1 MRGFF
6 TNVGRSRSNMKKALL
21 IGALALLGALTIAG
35 QAFAATPTFFN
46 GFETDTTGWV
56 NDSGTIARV
65 SDGYVSASYA
75 SGISSAPDPSDPG
88 LPRHHARLSRGSC
101 GTDIGGG
108 GPTVFC
114 TGPFTRWGGYNA
126 QWLGGY
132 TTQVDVYLDAA
143 YAQGNPDSY
152 GGNACLLTSASD
164 PSCKGTRFDYTS
176 AINNSSGSF
185 LRDFGFTVGTGS
197 STLSPGCSGWVANA
211 GTNVFR
217 TGATPYGAGA
227 QCIATTGWYTFR
239 HTFRDVSGGLV
250 VDMDILPQGTNTP
263 VAHWQIVS
271 GDQIANVGCNR
282 YGWFADQEIQEL
294 PIDNSRME
302 GCGLATL
309 VVQKAC
315 DPTTDTG
322 TFNLQVDSATIGTAA
337 NCGQSRS
344 TQVTPGTH
352 TVGETG
358 GTGTSLGDYDAVIGG
373 ACSSGGSVT
382 LTAGQTATCTITNTR
397 KATLTV
403 QKNCNPSSDDGHF
416 NLLVGSTT
424 VAADAICGGSGSIK
438 LAPGAYS
445 VSETAGSNTS
455 LGDYDAVIGGACS
468 SGGSVTLTA
477 GQTATCTISNT
488 RKAKVT
494 VTKTCPNG
502 KQSAGDRFEVVNN
515 GSRTGYVLDCGGS
528 VTFLLSAGSSLN
540 VTEAVPA
547 GNTTTNLANYSVTYS
562 GCKSSALSA
571 GAIVACTITNT
582 LITPRNQALSAGY
595 WKNHAAQMQALLP
608 VTLGSFTVASTTTAN
623 AIFNAMN
630 CSSTKDQDAV
640 GCLAGQLLAAKLD
653 VKNGASNCI
662 NTVIGQ
668 ADALLVAI
676 NYQGPNHKYTLTSTQ
691 RTQLVSLKNALDK
704 YNSGLGC

>member
-1 MRGFF
+1 
-6 TNVGRSRSNMKKALL
+6 MKKALL

-35 QAFAATPTFFN
+35 HAFAATPTFFN

-56 NDSGTIARV
+56 DDSGTIARV

-101 GTDIGGG
+101 GPDIGGG
-108 GPTVFC
+108 GPTVYC

-143 YAQGNPDSY
+143 YAQANPDSY

-217 TGATPYGAGA
+217 TGATPYSAGA

-358 GTGTSLGDYDAVIGG
+358 GTGTSLGDYEAVIGG

-397 KATLTV
+397 KA
-403 QKNCNPSSDDGHF
+403 
-416 NLLVGSTT
+416 
-424 VAADAICGGSGSIK
+424 
-438 LAPGAYS
+438 
-445 VSETAGSNTS
+445 
-455 LGDYDAVIGGACS
+455 
-468 SGGSVTLTA
+468 
-477 GQTATCTISNT
+477 
-488 RKAKVT
+488 KVT

-502 KQSAGDRFEVVNN
+502 KESAGDRFEVVNN
-515 GSRTGYVLDCGGS
+515 GSRTGFVLDCGGS
-528 VTFLLSAGSSLN
+528 VTFLLSAGSSLS
-540 VTEAVPA
+540 VTEAVPT

-571 GAIVACTITNT
+571 GAVVACTITNT

-595 WKNHAAQMQALLP
+595 WKNHAAQMQTLLP

-630 CSSTKDQDAV
+630 CSSSKDQDAV
-640 GCLAGQLLAAKLD
+640 GCLGGQLLAAKLN